1 MGCQLEASR
10 RETRS
15 LGAVRDMAQLG
26 LSAPEEGFG
35 ALHLAYSGVT
45 LPSAYREEITSE
57 TFSTYEFHKDS
68 SVQSSAT
75 FEARGSGLG

>member
-45 LPSAYREEITSE
+45 LPNAYREDGWGEVSA
-57 TFSTYEFHKDS
+57 FSQE
-68 SVQSSAT
+68 
-75 FEARGSGLG
+75 GWG